1 MKSHSSLQDRFEA
14 FLNQLEGSES
24 IDDTFSNTD
33 LAHGERADFLLDHR
47 RFILEIK
54 SLEMDPEYKVAERLA
69 LYRDRPEFPRFFW
82 DADLSEILQYL
93 PDGEEIRQK
102 IVHAVLRSVQGH
114 LEKADDQ
121 IGATKAKLGLTDACG
136 VVAILNQAI
145 GILSPELVTAK
156 ASQMLLKTKEGDT
169 RYKQISYV
177 WIVSESHRV
186 SRVDGLEQLPLIVL
200 EGPSADNYPASGEY
214 LDSLQSK
221 WAEYEGSPFFSLGQ
235 RTNFDGLSFEKRK
248 KDRLAT
254 EDRPLVRHEVW
265 RHAYRQNPYLRSL
278 SEKDFLAH
286 IARITSYLDPHFLVG
301 GRKLSDTAAAGFMEG
316 WTHALEEAEYRRLN
330 MKKLK

>member
-14 FLNQLEGSES
+14 FLNQLEEAES
-24 IDDTFSNTD
+24 IDDTLSNTE
-33 LAHGERADFLLDHR
+33 LAHGKRADYLLDHR
-47 RFILEIK
+47 RFILEVK
-54 SLEMDPEYKVAERLA
+54 ALETDPKYKVEKL
-69 LYRDRPEFPRFFW
+69 LKPHRDRPEFPLFFW
-82 DADLSEILQYL
+82 DSDLSEILQYL
-93 PDGEEIRQK
+93 PDGEEIRQE
-102 IVHAVLRSVQGH
+102 IVHSVMRSVQGA

-121 IGATKAKLGLTDACG
+121 ISETKVALELPDACG
-136 VVAILNQAI
+136 VVVILNQGI
-145 GILSPELVTAK
+145 DILSPELVTAK

-177 WIVSESHRV
+177 WIISESHRV

-221 WAEYEGSPFFSLGQ
+221 WAEYEGRPFFSLGQ

-278 SEKDFLAH
+278 SEKDFLEH
-286 IARITSYLDPHFLVG
+286 IARITSYLDSHFLVG